1 MAPEKLENREYV
13 YNPKCAFWNTLW
25 KIAEQKAPYFEIFD
39 TTFFTNLN
47 AKYFFSLEDAI
58 KHTNSKQGDKTKT
71 WNSFCIYSNLNVY
84 IAKYYKEYYLYH
96 KLPSVNHA
104 DNEQFKITTNLS
116 KKTADNADITMAKH
130 MHATCLINGQALKKT
145 FAIKEN
151 YLSMLLTKKNDE
163 EEVHWS
169 SLDVQH
175 NEANCLAGSQ

>member
-1 MAPEKLENREYV
+1 
-13 YNPKCAFWNTLW
+13 
-25 KIAEQKAPYFEIFD
+25 
-39 TTFFTNLN
+39 
-47 AKYFFSLEDAI
+47 AI

-130 MHATCLINGQALKKT
+130 MHAT